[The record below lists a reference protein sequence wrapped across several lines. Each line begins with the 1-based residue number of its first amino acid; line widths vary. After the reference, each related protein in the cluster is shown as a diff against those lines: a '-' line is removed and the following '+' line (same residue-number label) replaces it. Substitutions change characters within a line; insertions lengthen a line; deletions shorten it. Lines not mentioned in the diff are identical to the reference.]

1 MSKFILGNFDYI
13 KFNEIYYTPVVENVF
28 DLIYRSRFEALK
40 SQVTKGGVNINSRN
54 DKGQTL
60 LHYALL
66 YNQIKIA
73 EFLISQG
80 ADLKAKDNSGQEVK
94 SLIQEKCPYIFENVH
109 NDSLSFSNSLALI
122 ISDQELIRDNQLQE
136 SGNVEDGCCVIF

>member
-1 MSKFILGNFDYI
+1 MSKFRPGYFDYI
-13 KFNEIYYTPVVENVF
+13 KRDKVYYKPIVENIF
-28 DLIYRSRFEALK
+28 DLIYRSQFEAVK
-40 SQVTKGGVNINSRN
+40 SQVTKGVVNINSRN

-80 ADLKAKDNSGQEVK
+80 ADLKAKDNSGQKVEN
-94 SLIQEKCPYIFENVH
+94 LIQEKCSYIFENMY
-109 NDSLSFSNSLALI
+109 NDSLSSLILV
-122 ISDQELIRDNQLQE
+122 ISDQELIKDDQVQE
-136 SGNVEDGCCVIF
+136 FGNVENCGCVIF

>member
-1 MSKFILGNFDYI
+1 MSKFRPGYFDYI
-13 KFNEIYYTPVVENVF
+13 KFNRVYYTPVVENVF
-28 DLIYRSRFEALK
+28 DLVYRSRFEAVK
-40 SQVTKGGVNINSRN
+40 SQVTKGIVNINSRN

-80 ADLKAKDNSGQEVK
+80 ADLKAKENSGQKVAD
-94 SLIQEKCPYIFENVH
+94 LIPEKCSYIFENMH
-109 NDSLSFSNSLALI
+109 NDSLSCLTLV
-122 ISDQELIRDNQLQE
+122 ISDQELIKGDQVQE
-136 SGNVEDGCCVIF
+136 SGNVEDCGCVIS

>member
-1 MSKFILGNFDYI
+1 MSKFRPDSFDYI
-13 KFNEIYYTPVVENVF
+13 KHHKVYYTPVVENVF
-28 DLIYRSRFEALK
+28 DLVYRSRFEAVK
-40 SQVTKGGVNINSRN
+40 SQVTKGIVNINSRN

-80 ADLKAKDNSGQEVK
+80 ADLKAKDNSGQKVAD
-94 SLIQEKCPYIFENVH
+94 LIHEKCSYIFENMH
-109 NDSLSFSNSLALI
+109 NDSLSSLTLV
-122 ISDQELIRDNQLQE
+122 ISDQELIKGDQVQE
-136 SGNVEDGCCVIF
+136 SGNVEDCGCVIS

>member
-1 MSKFILGNFDYI
+1 MSKFSPDFDYM
-13 KFNEIYYTPVVENVF
+13 KFTKVYYTPVVENVF
-28 DLIYRSRFEALK
+28 DLIYRSRFEAVK
-40 SQVTKGGVNINSRN
+40 SQVTKGVVNINSRN

-80 ADLKAKDNSGQEVK
+80 ADLKAKDNSGQKVAD
-94 SLIQEKCPYIFENVH
+94 LIPEKCSYIFENMH
-109 NDSLSFSNSLALI
+109 NDSLSSLTLV
-122 ISDQELIRDNQLQE
+122 ISDQELIKGDQVQE
-136 SGNVEDGCCVIF
+136 SGNVEDCGCVIS

>member
-1 MSKFILGNFDYI
+1 MSKFRPGYFDYI
-13 KFNEIYYTPVVENVF
+13 KHHKVYYTPVVENVF
-28 DLIYRSRFEALK
+28 DLIYRSQFEAVK
-40 SQVTKGGVNINSRN
+40 SQVTKGVVNINSWN

-80 ADLKAKDNSGQEVK
+80 ADLKAKDNSGKKVAD
-94 SLIQEKCPYIFENVH
+94 LIHEKCSYIFENMH
-109 NDSLSFSNSLALI
+109 NDSLSSLTLVI
-122 ISDQELIRDNQLQE
+122 YDQELIKDDQVQE
-136 SGNVEDGCCVIF
+136 SGNVEDCCCVIV

>member
-1 MSKFILGNFDYI
+1 MSKFRPGYFDYI
-13 KFNEIYYTPVVENVF
+13 KFNRVDCTPVVENVF
-28 DLIYRSRFEALK
+28 DLIYRSRFEAVK
-40 SQVTKGGVNINSRN
+40 SQVTKGVVNINSRN

-80 ADLKAKDNSGQEVK
+80 ADLKAKDNSGQQVAD
-94 SLIQEKCPYIFENVH
+94 LIHEKCSYIFKNMH
-109 NDSLSFSNSLALI
+109 NDSLSSLTLV
-122 ISDQELIRDNQLQE
+122 ISDQELIKGDQVQE
-136 SGNVEDGCCVIF
+136 SGNVKDGCCILF

>member
-1 MSKFILGNFDYI
+1 MNKFRPGYFDYI
-13 KFNEIYYTPVVENVF
+13 KFNEVYYTSVVENVF
-28 DLIYRSRFEALK
+28 DLIYRSRFEAVK
-40 SQVTKGGVNINSRN
+40 SQVTKGVVNINFRN

-80 ADLKAKDNSGQEVK
+80 ADLKAKDNSGQKVEN
-94 SLIQEKCPYIFENVH
+94 LIQEKCPHIFENMH
-109 NDSLSFSNSLALI
+109 NDSLSSLTLV
-122 ISDQELIRDNQLQE
+122 ISDQELIKDYQIQE
-136 SGNVEDGCCVIF
+136 SGNVESCCCVIF

>member
-1 MSKFILGNFDYI
+1 MGAII
-13 KFNEIYYTPVVENVF
+13 
-28 DLIYRSRFEALK
+28 
-40 SQVTKGGVNINSRN
+40 VNINSRN

-80 ADLKAKDNSGQEVK
+80 ANLKAKDNSGQKIEN
-94 SLIQEKCPYIFENVH
+94 LMQEKCPYIFENM
-109 NDSLSFSNSLALI
+109 NNYSLSSLTLVI
-122 ISDQELIRDNQLQE
+122 YDQELIKDNQGI
-136 SGNVEDGCCVIF
+136 SGNVEDCCCVIV

>member
-1 MSKFILGNFDYI
+1 MSKFELDYFYYI
-13 KFNEIYYTPVVENVF
+13 KFNKVYYTPVVENVF
-28 DLIYRSRFEALK
+28 DLIHRSRFEAVK
-40 SQVTKGGVNINSRN
+40 SQVTKGIVNINSRN

-80 ADLKAKDNSGQEVK
+80 ADLKAKDNSGQKVAD
-94 SLIQEKCPYIFENVH
+94 LIPEKCSYIFENMH
-109 NDSLSFSNSLALI
+109 NDSLSSLTLV
-122 ISDQELIRDNQLQE
+122 ISDQELIKGDQVQE
-136 SGNVEDGCCVIF
+136 SGNVEDCGCVIS

>member
-1 MSKFILGNFDYI
+1 
-13 KFNEIYYTPVVENVF
+13 V
-28 DLIYRSRFEALK
+28 K
-40 SQVTKGGVNINSRN
+40 SQVTKGVVNINSRN

-80 ADLKAKDNSGQEVK
+80 ADLKAKDNSGQKIEN
-94 SLIQEKCPYIFENVH
+94 LIQEKCQYIFENMP
-109 NDSLSFSNSLALI
+109 NDSLSSLTLLI
-122 ISDQELIRDNQLQE
+122 YDQELIKDNQGI
-136 SGNVEDGCCVIF
+136 SR

>member
-1 MSKFILGNFDYI
+1 MSKFRPGYFEYI
-13 KFNEIYYTPVVENVF
+13 KFNRVYYTPVVENVF
-28 DLIYRSRFEALK
+28 DLIYRSQFGAVK
-40 SQVTKGGVNINSRN
+40 SQVTKGIVNINSRN

-80 ADLKAKDNSGQEVK
+80 ADLKAKDNSGQKVAD
-94 SLIQEKCPYIFENVH
+94 LIQEKCPYIFGNMH
-109 NDSLSFSNSLALI
+109 NDSLSSVTLVI
-122 ISDQELIRDNQLQE
+122 YDQELIKGDQVQE
-136 SGNVEDGCCVIF
+136 SGNVEDGCCVIV

>member
-1 MSKFILGNFDYI
+1 MSKFRLGYFDYI
-13 KFNEIYYTPVVENVF
+13 KFNKVYCTSVVENVF
-28 DLIYRSRFEALK
+28 DLIYRSQFE
-40 SQVTKGGVNINSRN
+40 VVNSRN

-80 ADLKAKDNSGQEVK
+80 ADLKAKDNSGQKIEN
-94 SLIQEKCPYIFENVH
+94 LIQEKCPYIFENMH
-109 NDSLSFSNSLALI
+109 NDSLSSLTLLI
-122 ISDQELIRDNQLQE
+122 YDQELIKDDQVQE
-136 SGNVEDGCCVIF
+136 SGNVENCCCVIF

>member
-1 MSKFILGNFDYI
+1 MSKFSQDFDYM
-13 KFNEIYYTPVVENVF
+13 KFIEVYHPPVVENVF
-28 DLIYRSRFEALK
+28 DLIYRSRFEAVR
-40 SQVTKGGVNINSRN
+40 SQVTKGIVNIDSRN

-80 ADLKAKDNSGQEVK
+80 ADLKAKDNSGQKVEN
-94 SLIQEKCPYIFENVH
+94 LIQEKCPHIFKNMH
-109 NDSLSFSNSLALI
+109 NDSLSSLTLV
-122 ISDQELIRDNQLQE
+122 ISDQELIKDDQIQE
-136 SGNVEDGCCVIF
+136 SGNVESCCCVIF

>member
-1 MSKFILGNFDYI
+1 MSKFRPGYFDYI
-13 KFNEIYYTPVVENVF
+13 KFNKVYYTPVVENVF
-28 DLIYRSRFEALK
+28 DLIYRSQFGAVK
-40 SQVTKGGVNINSRN
+40 SQVTKGVVDINSRN

-80 ADLKAKDNSGQEVK
+80 ADLKAKDNSGQKVVD
-94 SLIQEKCPYIFENVH
+94 LIHEKCSYIFENMH
-109 NDSLSFSNSLALI
+109 NDSLSSLTLV
-122 ISDQELIRDNQLQE
+122 ISEQELIKDDQVQE
-136 SGNVEDGCCVIF
+136 SGNVEDCCCVIF

>member
-1 MSKFILGNFDYI
+1 MSKFSPDFDYM
-13 KFNEIYYTPVVENVF
+13 KFTKVYYTPVVENVF
-28 DLIYRSRFEALK
+28 DLIYRSRFEAVK
-40 SQVTKGGVNINSRN
+40 SQVTKGVVNINSRN

-80 ADLKAKDNSGQEVK
+80 ADLKGKDNSGQKIEN
-94 SLIQEKCPYIFENVH
+94 LIQEKCPYILESMH
-109 NDSLSFSNSLALI
+109 NDSLSSLTLVI
-122 ISDQELIRDNQLQE
+122 YDQELIKDDQVQE
-136 SGNVEDGCCVIF
+136 SGNVEDCCCVVS

>member
-1 MSKFILGNFDYI
+1 MSKFSPDFDCMKLI
-13 KFNEIYYTPVVENVF
+13 EIYYTPVVENVF
-28 DLIYRSRFEALK
+28 DLIYRSRFEAVK
-40 SQVTKGGVNINSRN
+40 SQVTKGIVNINSRN

-80 ADLKAKDNSGQEVK
+80 ADLKAKDNSGQKIEN
-94 SLIQEKCPYIFENVH
+94 LIQEKCPYIFENMH
-109 NDSLSFSNSLALI
+109 NDSLSSLTLVI
-122 ISDQELIRDNQLQE
+122 YDQVQE
-136 SGNVEDGCCVIF
+136 SGNVENCCCVIF

>member
-1 MSKFILGNFDYI
+1 MSKFRLGYFDYI
-13 KFNEIYYTPVVENVF
+13 KFNKVYCTSVVENVF
-28 DLIYRSRFEALK
+28 DLIYRSQFE
-40 SQVTKGGVNINSRN
+40 VVNSRN

-80 ADLKAKDNSGQEVK
+80 ADLKAKDNSGQKIEN
-94 SLIQEKCPYIFENVH
+94 LIQEKCPYIFENMH
-109 NDSLSFSNSLALI
+109 NDSLSSLTLV
-122 ISDQELIRDNQLQE
+122 ISDQQLIKDNQVQ
-136 SGNVEDGCCVIF
+136 